1 MKKIYIIG
9 QLPPPIHGLSKAI
22 ETLANSEMIKKTYN
36 IESLNITNNKKIL
49 NHIMK
54 IIKSKA
60 DVYYFTISQ
69 TKFGNLRDMLI
80 LLVLLMK
87 KQKIIIHYHGGY
99 YKKLYLSMSY
109 LQKKVNRILI
119 SKIDIMIA
127 LGNSLKLIFEDV
139 INIDKVRVCENFVED
154 ASLIQ
159 NQEFDI
165 KQIQMVK
172 QLDLNVLY
180 LSNFIETKGYKDV
193 LKAAMLI
200 KGEKN
205 ITFNFAGAF
214 YSKQAE
220 KEFKYLI
227 DEYGISSLVKYHGVV
242 SGEKKRNLL
251 RDCSIFV
258 LPTYYP
264 NEGQPISIIEAMGNG
279 LAVISTSHAG
289 IPDIVDKTNGF
300 IVKKQ
305 SPDQIANHIINLYR
319 NREFLVDITRKNRA
333 LVMSSYKEI
342 NYIKKLDKIFN
353 EVINK

>member
-9 QLPPPIHGLSKAI
+9 QLPPPIHGLSKALD
-22 ETLANSEMIKKTYN
+22 TLINAKEINKKYSVTSLDIKD
-36 IESLNITNNKKIL
+36 NKKIL
-49 NHIMK
+49 KHLIK
-54 IIKSKA
+54 IFMSKA
-60 DVYYFTISQ
+60 DLYYFTISQ
-69 TKFGNLRDMLI
+69 TIFGNLRDMLI
-80 LLVLLMK
+80 LRILLMK
-87 KQKIIIHYHGGY
+87 KKKIIIHYHGGY
-99 YKKLYLSMSY
+99 YKELYSQMPY
-109 LQKKVNRILI
+109 FQKKINKNLI
-119 SKIDIMIA
+119 SKINIMIA
-127 LGNSLKLIFEDV
+127 LGNSLKSIFEEV
-139 INIDKVRVCENFVED
+139 IDKNKVRICENFVED

-159 NQEFDI
+159 DYEFN
-165 KQIQMVK
+165 VK
-172 QLDLNVLY
+172 QMKMVEEAHLEILY
-180 LSNFIETKGYKDV
+180 LSNFIKTKGYIDV
-193 LKAAMLI
+193 LKAAQLI
-200 KGEKN
+200 KGKKN

-214 YSKQAE
+214 YSEQE
-220 KEFKYLI
+220 EEEFKNLI
-227 DEYGISSLVKYHGVV
+227 AEYDVSSIIRYHGVV
-242 SGEKKRNLL
+242 SGNKKRSLL

-305 SPDQIANHIINLYR
+305 SPDQIANHIINLYH